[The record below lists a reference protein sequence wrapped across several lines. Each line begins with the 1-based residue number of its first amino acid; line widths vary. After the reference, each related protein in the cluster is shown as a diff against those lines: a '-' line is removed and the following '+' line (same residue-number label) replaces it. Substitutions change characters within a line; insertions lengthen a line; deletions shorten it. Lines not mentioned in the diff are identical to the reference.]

1 MRPVRVVARDEVWA
15 CGARHW
21 GLHRLVTAGTGHPA
35 EDPVVPP
42 IHVFIGSTEKA
53 VDARHEA
60 GRDGPLTIKHLHG
73 TFIHLVA
80 WAHQPWPAIAATALD
95 LSMLSAP
102 RAFRPALLTQY
113 KS

>member
-1 MRPVRVVARDEVWA
+1 VMAR
-15 CGARHW
+15 
-21 GLHRLVTAGTGHPA
+21 TGHPA

-42 IHVFIGSTEKA
+42 IHVFIGSIEKA

-60 GRDGPLTIKHLHG
+60 GRDGPLTIKHLRG
-73 TFIHLVA
+73 TFIH
-80 WAHQPWPAIAATALD
+80 WPGASTVTTIAATAFD

-102 RAFRPALLTQY
+102 RAFRSALLTQY

>member
-21 GLHRLVTAGTGHPA
+21 SLRRLVMAGTGHPA
-35 EDPVVPP
+35 GDPVLPP
-42 IHVFIGSTEKA
+42 IHVFIGSIEKA

-60 GRDGPLTIKHLHG
+60 GRDGPLTIKHLRG
-73 TFIHLVA
+73 TFIHWSGASTVIT
-80 WAHQPWPAIAATALD
+80 IAATAFD
-95 LSMLSAP
+95 LSMLPAP
-102 RAFRPALLTQY
+102 RAFRPALLTHY